1 MFTRRELLAG
11 SLALWQGGRE
21 RLNVVLI
28 VGDDL
33 GATDL
38 ACYGSKFYE
47 TPNID
52 RLAASG
58 MRFTQAYSACTVCS
72 PSRAALMTG
81 KYPARL
87 HLTDWIAGHDY
98 PWARLRPPDWTKYLP
113 LEERTIAEALKP
125 AGYVS
130 ASIGKW
136 HLTPPTGDTSAFY
149 PDRQGFD
156 LNVAGT
162 HRGQPPSYFSPYG
175 IETLTDGPRG
185 EYLTDRERTEA
196 VRFITAHR
204 GQPFF
209 VYLPHYAVHTP
220 LQAKEAMV
228 ARYEKKAQPD
238 APQHNAKY
246 AAMIQ
251 RLDENV
257 GLLMKS
263 LADAGVAEKT
273 VVIFTGD
280 NGGWLPSTNTNLGSR
295 AGKGSAYEGGVRVP
309 LIVHWPGVT
318 KPGSVCHVPVI
329 GVDLYPTVLEMS
341 GLSAQDV
348 DGVSIVPLL
357 REGGSPRN
365 WHRDSIY
372 WHYPHY
378 HPGGA
383 TPYSAIRY
391 REWKLIEFQ
400 EDGRVELYNLEGD
413 PGETQDL
420 AKKEPARAAELQKRL
435 HAWRTEVGAQM
446 AVPNP
451 NYDPKRERERPVRA
465 RAASEPGVRP

>member
-1 MFTRRELLAG
+1 MLTRRELLAG
-11 SLALWQGGRE
+11 SLALWQRRRE

-38 ACYGSKFYE
+38 TCYGSQFYE

-72 PSRAALMTG
+72 PSRAALLTG

-87 HLTDWIAGHDY
+87 HLTDWIAGHNY
-98 PWARLRPPDWTKYLP
+98 PWARLRPPDWTQYLP
-113 LEERTIAEALKP
+113 LEEQTIAEALKP
-125 AGYVS
+125 AGYIS

-136 HLTPPTGDTSAFY
+136 HLTPPAGDTSAFY

-156 LNVAGT
+156 VNVAGT

-175 IETLTDGPRG
+175 IETLTDGPPG
-185 EYLTDRERTEA
+185 EYLTDRERAEA
-196 VRFITAHR
+196 VRFIKAHR
-204 GQPFF
+204 EQPFF
-209 VYLPHYAVHTP
+209 VYLAHYAVHTP
-220 LQAKEAMV
+220 LQAKESV
-228 ARYEKKAQPD
+228 IARYEKKARPD

-251 RLDENV
+251 SLDENV
-257 GLLMKS
+257 GLLMRS
-263 LADAGVAEKT
+263 LEETGVADKT
-273 VVIFTGD
+273 VVILTGD
-280 NGGWLPSTNTNLGSR
+280 NGGWLPSTNTNLGLR
-295 AGKGSAYEGGVRVP
+295 EGKGSAYEGGVKVP
-309 LIVHWPGVT
+309 LIVFWPGVT

-329 GVDLYPTVLEMS
+329 GADLYSTVLEIA
-341 GLSAQDV
+341 GLNARAQRNV
-348 DGVSIVPLL
+348 DGNSIVPLL
-357 REGGSPRN
+357 RAEGSPRN
-365 WHRDSIY
+365 WRRDSIF

-383 TPYSAIRY
+383 APYSAIRY
-391 REWKLIEFQ
+391 RNWKLIEFL
-400 EDGRVELYNLEGD
+400 EDGRVELYNLESD

-420 AKKEPARAAELQKRL
+420 SKKDAARTAELRKRL
-435 HAWRTEVGAQM
+435 SAWRTEVGAQM
-446 AVPNP
+446 PVSNP
-451 NYDPKRERERPVRA
+451 DYDPKRERERPA
-465 RAASEPGVRP
+465 TKRPSD